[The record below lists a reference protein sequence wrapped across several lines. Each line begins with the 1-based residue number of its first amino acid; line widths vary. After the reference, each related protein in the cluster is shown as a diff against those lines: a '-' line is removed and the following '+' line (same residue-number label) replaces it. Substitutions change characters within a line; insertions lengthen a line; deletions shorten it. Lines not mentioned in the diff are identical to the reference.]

1 MSIDT
6 EGYGP
11 RPSQTDIDRLLEDSR
26 TLSPLG
32 IERAADGWA
41 RHAGSGEHTAWR
53 EAERAA
59 LHTLETNGRTGAWD
73 ELRNRLLG
81 LTESEGALVSWRF
94 EHGDVGHNAERAL
107 LGAALAL
114 MAQPELDRNHAKTL
128 LAPMGEALPWL
139 TTNP

>member
-1 MSIDT
+1 MSIDF

-32 IERAADGWA
+32 IERAAEGWV
-41 RHAGSGEHTAWR
+41 RHSGSGEHAPWR

-59 LHTLETNGRTGAWD
+59 LHTLEHTGRTSAWD

-81 LTESEGALVSWRF
+81 LTESEGALVAWRF
-94 EHGDVGHNAERAL
+94 EHGDVGHHAERAL

-114 MAQPELDRNHAKTL
+114 MARPELDSHHAKTL

-139 TTNP
+139 TG